1 MLNRSGDIIGSATS
15 NEIAAILDFT
25 DRSNNVFSV
34 NLYKKSQLNVSLYK
48 RLKKSFVCLFY
59 VKS

>member
-1 MLNRSGDIIGSATS
+1 MGSATS
-15 NEIAAILDFT
+15 NEITAILDFT